1 MALKS
6 SFSPE
11 CRRLFIRYSGKLE
24 SFQGLHLKER
34 LECQNRS
41 GMGKLTR
48 DMGVY
53 EGGLVRSMA
62 YVQPQAR
69 YDPAQNMYGA
79 EQL

>member
-1 MALKS
+1 M
-6 SFSPE
+6 
-11 CRRLFIRYSGKLE
+11 
-24 SFQGLHLKER
+24 
-34 LECQNRS
+34 